1 MSPRPDRPR
10 RPPSTARRMVV
21 MLLLAGLF
29 LGGLFGI
36 KAMMAA
42 GMNQFFDNMPMPA
55 VSITAAEVERRLWPQ
70 TLDAVGTLVAV
81 NGTDVTTEAP
91 GVVSAIRFES
101 GQRVRK
107 GEVLVQ
113 LDASAETASLR
124 ALEAAL
130 KLAQAQ
136 RDRYRELF
144 TTRQAVAR
152 ADLDERESEA
162 ERLQAEVNA
171 QRALIARKTIRAPF
185 DGVLGIRK
193 VNPGQFVN
201 PGDAIVSLQSLDPIY
216 VNFSLPEQEIG
227 RVAVG
232 QAVTAS
238 VDALEGRA
246 FTGTITAI
254 EARVDAGTRNF
265 LVQATLENPEEL
277 LRPGTFARVRS
288 EIGEPLQVLVVPQTA
303 VSFNPYG
310 NSVFVI
316 AEVDRQPGETDME
329 GKPLVGRK
337 LVARQRFIRTGATR
351 GDLVAVIEGLSAGE
365 RVATSGLLKLRNDA
379 EVTVDN
385 TVQPAAEE
393 QPVPPNS

>member
-21 MLLLAGLF
+21 MLLLTGLF

-227 RVAVG
+227 RVAAG

>member
-21 MLLLAGLF
+21 MLLLTGLF

>member
-21 MLLLAGLF
+21 MLLLTGLF

-227 RVAVG
+227 RVAAG

-337 LVARQRFIRTGATR
+337 LVARQRFIRTGVTR

>member
-21 MLLLAGLF
+21 MLLLTGLF

-216 VNFSLPEQEIG
+216 VNFSLPEQEVG

-265 LVQATLENPEEL
+265 LVQATLESPEEL

>member
-1 MSPRPDRPR
+1 
-10 RPPSTARRMVV
+10 MVV
-21 MLLLAGLF
+21 MLLLTGLF